1 MMTPPVST
9 MFDEWPDGKMTPPLS
24 TSGLPVSVSDR
35 PMRIFIAPTTTLRT
49 RNDIAAS
56 TTGRQVR

>member
-1 MMTPPVST
+1 ML
-9 MFDEWPDGKMTPPLS
+9 DEWPDGKMMSPCS
-24 TSGLPVSVSDR
+24 TDGSPVSVCER

-56 TTGRQVR
+56 TTGRQVRFFRAK